1 MRGKAYCRAAQFLL
15 LALLAA
21 SLGRAQQPPAAP
33 EDPRPAEFKKL
44 AARVVELRRA
54 GVDESEELQEKALK
68 LLDELVAEQLNG
80 TGPRDL
86 AVMNQRLAAALARP
100 GAIGERYEL
109 VPLGAKANR
118 EVFYALVVNFSL
130 SGPSAIRY
138 FPPSP
143 QGYRFAARI
152 DRWEFPDYFD
162 EYVELVP
169 IAASDILFV
178 TVNGR
183 TDELHTGTFAAW
195 HFADGRF
202 TAVWTTDILERSSYE
217 VRPDGF
223 HLSYCSQNDE
233 QNPRLCR
240 RMTKER
246 YQWDGFSWRRSER
259 QESDAPK
266 PPPAPPVLERRG
278 FAPMPMLPAPK
289 KPPLRI
295 DLPART
301 VKT

>member
-1 MRGKAYCRAAQFLL
+1 MRANAHRRAARFVLL
-15 LALLAA
+15 TLLAA
-21 SLGRAQQPPAAP
+21 PLARAQQPPTAP
-33 EDPRPAEFKKL
+33 EDSRPAEFKKL
-44 AARVVELRRA
+44 AAQVVERRRA
-54 GVDESEELQEKALK
+54 GVDESEDLQEKTLK
-68 LLDELVAEQLNG
+68 LLDELVAEQLNR

-86 AVMNQRLAAALARP
+86 AAINQRLAATLARP
-100 GAIGERYEL
+100 GAIGESYEL
-109 VPLGAKANR
+109 VRLGAHANG
-118 EVFYALVVNFSL
+118 EVFCALVVNFSL

-138 FPPSP
+138 FPPFP

-169 IAASDILFV
+169 ITASDIVFV

-183 TDELHTGTFAAW
+183 TDELLTGTFAAW
-195 HFADGRF
+195 RFSDGRF

-223 HLSYCSQNDE
+223 HLSFCSQNDE

-240 RMTKER
+240 RMMKER
-246 YQWDGFSWRRSER
+246 YQWDGFAWRRSER

-266 PPPAPPVLERRG
+266 PPPPTRP
-278 FAPMPMLPAPK
+278 
-289 KPPLRI
+289 
-295 DLPART
+295 
-301 VKT
+301 

>member
-1 MRGKAYCRAAQFLL
+1 MRGNAHRRGARLL
-15 LALLAA
+15 FLALLAA
-21 SLGRAQQPPAAP
+21 SLARAQQPPTAP

-54 GVDESEELQEKALK
+54 GVDESEELQEKTLK
-68 LLDELVAEQLNG
+68 LLDELVAEQLNR
-80 TGPRDL
+80 TSLRDL
-86 AVMNQRLAAALARP
+86 AAINQRLAATLARP
-100 GAIGERYEL
+100 GAIGESYEL
-109 VPLGAKANR
+109 VRLGAKANG
-118 EVFYALVVNFSL
+118 EVYYALAVNFSM

-169 IAASDILFV
+169 MTASDIVFV

-183 TDELHTGTFAAW
+183 TDELRTGTFAAW
-195 HFADGRF
+195 RFAEGRF

-223 HLSYCSQNDE
+223 HLSFCSLNDE

-240 RMTKER
+240 RMMQER
-246 YQWDGFSWRRSER
+246 YQWDGFMWRRTER
-259 QESDAPK
+259 QESDVPK
-266 PPPAPPVLERRG
+266 PTPPNRP
-278 FAPMPMLPAPK
+278 
-289 KPPLRI
+289 
-295 DLPART
+295 
-301 VKT
+301 